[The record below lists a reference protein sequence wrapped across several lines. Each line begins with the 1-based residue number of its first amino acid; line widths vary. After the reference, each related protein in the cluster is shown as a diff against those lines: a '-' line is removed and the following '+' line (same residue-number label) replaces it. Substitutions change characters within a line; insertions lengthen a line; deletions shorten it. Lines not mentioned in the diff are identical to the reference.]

1 MFFRT
6 KGAFDWLK
14 SMSKQK
20 KSQKL
25 PTTAKSIGSAI
36 HSIAKSY
43 TNKKSEDLKINKTT
57 PTKSKSRSSTLFKL
71 AKSVT
76 NSPITKKKKPTKPTS
91 QKVAKKTSG
100 SNINPGSATIN
111 I

>member
-57 PTKSKSRSSTLFKL
+57 PTKSKSRSSTLFKV
-71 AKSVT
+71 AKAAT
-76 NSPITKKKKPTKPTS
+76 KSPITKNKAKTTDKSP
-91 QKVAKKTSG
+91 KKTG
-100 SNINPGSATIN
+100 KKLGGIGLGSAVIN